1 VRIFGFSHT
10 ASLHAAPKMHTR
22 FLTAALAIAATG
34 CASAGRPAASGAV
47 ERAAA
52 AAVTQEVI
60 ARHTVELAS
69 DRYEGRFPG
78 TRGEEL
84 AVGYIEGEMRRL
96 GLAPGNPDG
105 TYVQRLELVAQRSR
119 AAGTLTIAG
128 RAETLSIPGQAA
140 FAAARPVPQTRVRD
154 SELVFAGY
162 GISAPEYG
170 WDDYAGVDVRGKTV
184 LILRGEPEPRLA
196 DDTARLDP
204 ALFRGPQLTVHA
216 TIEHKRAVAQR
227 HGAVAVVQLPGM
239 AGGFPRVAQRLGG
252 EIIALGTE
260 PWPPVLG
267 AISPELKARIFAA
280 AGRTFSVDSAA
291 AGRAGFRAVPL
302 GATLSLDVTSELRR
316 IPTRNVIGR
325 LEGSDPRLRGEYVI
339 FSAHWDAFGIGP
351 AVDGDSIYNGA
362 VDDAVGVG
370 QMLAVAQ
377 ALAAMRV
384 RPRRTVLFLAT
395 SAEEHGLLGA
405 RHYAANPL
413 YPLERTLADI
423 NFDIVYLAGQTRDV
437 TMFGH
442 GRSTLDEMV
451 AAAARLQDRTVE
463 GERAPQ
469 IDTWFYQD
477 HFAFVE
483 AGVPSLSVAAGND
496 VIGRPPGYAEER
508 AAEYR
513 ASHYHRPSDEVRGDW
528 DWGSIVQD
536 AQLGVLLGLRIAN
549 GNEWP
554 AWKPGAEFADRRPRP

>member
-1 VRIFGFSHT
+1 MTRVSALASALLALPALLAGAC
-10 ASLHAAPKMHTR
+10 ASLPREGVASPDAD
-22 FLTAALAIAATG
+22 AVAAAT
-34 CASAGRPAASGAV
+34 RI
-47 ERAAA
+47 
-52 AAVTQEVI
+52 TQQVI

-84 AVGYIEGEMRRL
+84 TVAYIEREMRRI
-96 GLAPGNPDG
+96 GLQPGNPDG
-105 TYVQRLELVAQRSR
+105 TWVQSLELMGQRSR
-119 AAGTLTIAG
+119 AAGTLTAGG
-128 RAETLSIPGQAA
+128 RAESLDVPGQAA
-140 FAAARPVPQTRVRD
+140 FAANTPVPETRIRD
-154 SELVFAGY
+154 SELVFVGY
-162 GISAPEYG
+162 GVSAPEYG

-184 LILRGEPEPRLA
+184 LVLRGEPEPRLA
-196 DDTARLDP
+196 DDTARFDP
-204 ALFRGPQLTVHA
+204 TFFRGAQLTVHG
-216 TIEHKRAVAQR
+216 TIEYKRAVAQR
-227 HGAVAVVQLPGM
+227 HGAAAVVLLPAALPGFRN
-239 AGGFPRVAQRLGG
+239 AAARLGR

-260 PWPPVLG
+260 PWPPVFG
-267 AISPELKARIFAA
+267 VFSPELRTRVFAA
-280 AGRTFSVDSAA
+280 AGRSFGADSAA
-291 AGRAGFRAVPL
+291 AGRPGFRAVPL

-325 LEGSDPRLRGEYVI
+325 LPGSDPRLRDEYVI
-339 FSAHWDAFGIGP
+339 YSAHWDAFGIGQ
-351 AVDGDSIYNGA
+351 AVEGDSIYSGA
-362 VDDAVGVG
+362 VDDAVGVA
-370 QMLAVAQ
+370 QMLAVAE
-377 ALAAMRV
+377 ALAAT
-384 RPRRTVLFLAT
+384 RPRRTVLFLGT

-413 YPLERTLADI
+413 YPLERTLAAI
-423 NFDIVYLAGQTRDV
+423 NFDIVHLAGATRDV

-451 AAAARLQDRTVE
+451 AAAAGLQDRTVE

-483 AGVPSLSVAAGND
+483 AGVPALTVAAGND
-496 VIGRPPGYAEER
+496 VIGRPAGYAEER

-513 ASHYHRPSDEVRGDW
+513 TRHYHRPSDEIRADW

-549 GNEWP
+549 GDERP
-554 AWKPGAEFADRRPRP
+554 AWKPGAEFAPSGRR